1 MKTFKEF
8 RELSEAKNGLYAN
21 IHAKKKRGEAPT
33 KPDPPTIQTRMLSK
47 SRRGLLKKNLN
58 SPKKEQPGQKS
69 QEKVS
74 QEDLT
79 QKDADLMKRKIQDLT
94 LKHQAKRLE
103 IPGGHPSALE

>member
-1 MKTFKEF
+1 MT
-8 RELSEAKNGLYAN
+8 
-21 IHAKKKRGEAPT
+21 
-33 KPDPPTIQTRMLSK
+33 
-47 SRRGLLKKNLN
+47 
-58 SPKKEQPGQKS
+58 SPKEQPGQKS

-79 QKDADLMKRKIQDLT
+79 QKDEDLMKRKIRDLT

>member
-1 MKTFKEF
+1 MDFMQISMLKESVVKH
-8 RELSEAKNGLYAN
+8 LLNL
-21 IHAKKKRGEAPT
+21 
-33 KPDPPTIQTRMLSK
+33 DPPTIQTRMLLRSQ
-47 SRRGLLKKNLN
+47 RGLLKKNLN

-94 LKHQAKRLE
+94 LKHQARRLE